1 MLLVLEMLTVEAVG
15 EDQDEYEV
23 LANRAGRHMEGDMVR
38 AA

>member
-15 EDQDEYEV
+15 KDHDEYEV
-23 LANRAGRHMEGDMVR
+23 LANRVERHTEGDMVR